1 MDNRKHKVAGIIDIP
16 KHVDTFGTIHIADMN
31 FPFEVKR
38 VLWIYNIRDG
48 RGEKAQRECEHVYVM
63 LRGRIVVETFSS
75 HWQTFLLDSPE
86 KGLYLPKMTWRTI
99 KFPTD
104 DAVLLVLCSHHY
116 DPKDRIAD
124 FGEFSLEA
132 GYEVP

>member
-1 MDNRKHKVAGIIDIP
+1 MAGIIDIP
-16 KHVDTFGTIHIADMN
+16 KVVDERGTIYIADRN

-38 VLWIYNIRDG
+38 VLWVYNVKDR
-48 RGEKAQRECEHVYVM
+48 RGEKAQRECEQVYVM

-75 HWQTFLLDSPE
+75 HWNTFLLDTPE

-104 DAVLLVLCSHHY
+104 DALLLVLCSEHY
-116 DPKDRIAD
+116 DPDDRIGNFED
-124 FGEFSLEA
+124 FAIEA
-132 GYEVP
+132 GYEIP